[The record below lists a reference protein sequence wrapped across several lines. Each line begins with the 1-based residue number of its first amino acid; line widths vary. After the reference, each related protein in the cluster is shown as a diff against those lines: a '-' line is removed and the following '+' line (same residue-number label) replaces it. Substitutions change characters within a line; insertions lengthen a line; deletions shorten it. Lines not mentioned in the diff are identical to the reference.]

1 MWEQEPGQGWVGRWQ
16 VSRQRHGKR
25 NQENRTDSR
34 PRSRQAG
41 PTQVCHLT
49 PLPRTA
55 TLPSQAPQRSLPG
68 PGVPAPGGA
77 LGHRGRLRARRA
89 LTRTSPPFLS
99 GRLVE
104 NCQHH
109 SRSLHASSSP
119 AQAPPP
125 PEAPLVSRL
134 TPTPSLPHDRR
145 CSPRP
150 MTASARLHSP
160 ASPAPAPP
168 SRHWRPRH
176 SKVAAATR

>member
-1 MWEQEPGQGWVGRWQ
+1 MAGVQATPRKKKSREPHGFQAKVETGWSNSG
-16 VSRQRHGKR
+16 VSPDTSPKNGH
-25 NQENRTDSR
+25 
-34 PRSRQAG
+34 
-41 PTQVCHLT
+41 T
-49 PLPRTA
+49 PF
-55 TLPSQAPQRSLPG
+55 PG
-68 PGVPAPGGA
+68 PSAVPAGSRGTGPRGRR
-77 LGHRGRLRARRA
+77 GHRGRLRARRA